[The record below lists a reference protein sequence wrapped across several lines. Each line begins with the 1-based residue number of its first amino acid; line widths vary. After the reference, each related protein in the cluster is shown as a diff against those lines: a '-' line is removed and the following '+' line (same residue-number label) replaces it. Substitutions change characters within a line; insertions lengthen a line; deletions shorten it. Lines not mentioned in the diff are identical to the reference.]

1 MTEKQK
7 ILKDP
12 ADNSPSELLDAVERG
27 IITVEEL
34 FALSEDVYSKKD
46 RADLRAKIEEK
57 EFAAEVEHW
66 DRIQSNL
73 TEKSIRDF
81 IAKFPDGQKLREA
94 RLKLEDICWKKL
106 TQSHPSMDDIEKF
119 LREFPTGA
127 HQKEAEA
134 KLDGVKWEDSPAKK
148 ILRKKQEIDDNPFIT
163 DKKGEFPI
171 L

>member
-34 FALSEDVYSKKD
+34 FALPEDVYSKKD

-73 TEKSIRDF
+73 TEESLRDF

-94 RLKLEDICWKKL
+94 RLKLEDICWKK
-106 TQSHPSMDDIEKF
+106 TNSKSSFNGRH
-119 LREFPTGA
+119 
-127 HQKEAEA
+127 
-134 KLDGVKWEDSPAKK
+134 
-148 ILRKKQEIDDNPFIT
+148 
-163 DKKGEFPI
+163 
-171 L
+171 